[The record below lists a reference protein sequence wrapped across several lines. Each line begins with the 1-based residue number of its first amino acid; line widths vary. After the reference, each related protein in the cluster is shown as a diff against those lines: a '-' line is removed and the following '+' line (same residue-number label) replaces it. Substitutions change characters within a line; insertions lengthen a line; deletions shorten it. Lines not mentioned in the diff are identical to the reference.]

1 MDIRGIRHARRW
13 ARHVIVALAG
23 AVLVAPPLVLA
34 PATAA
39 QPAPN
44 GPLDPL
50 LGFLAPVEPVVSG
63 AGSVTSTVSGL
74 ACSNPTGAS
83 DVTCSGAGGLSL
95 LELAGL
101 PSVVLTAVPAEG
113 WELVGWTGCSST
125 SGADCVL
132 DSSLPGAV
140 ISPVATFEPTDPL
153 PDPCGSVPLPT
164 CDTTPPVTSITQK
177 PTVVTGNRTKEKAA
191 SFGFKAFEPDENGTA
206 TATETENATFECQL
220 VGPGQTSGFTACTT
234 PKVYQNLV
242 DGQYTFSVRAL
253 DDAATPNTDETPE
266 TFTWTVDTTAPQ
278 TSITS
283 GPSTWVLAG
292 RATFGLSSTEP
303 GSTFRCTLDDSG
315 RICGSSGG
323 TVSFAPGTHT
333 FAAFARDAVGNDDV
347 TAATRTFTMP
357 LNNKDLNHSRGWKK
371 GKGSG
376 HFLSTYSSTTK
387 KGAALSTSSSAIKQV
402 ALVVTKGKG
411 YGVVKVYLGT
421 KLLKKVSLSAKR
433 TRKAKLVKIA
443 SFPAVTS
450 GKVKVVVASK
460 NKKVVIEGLGIASR

>member
-1 MDIRGIRHARRW
+1 
-13 ARHVIVALAG
+13 
-23 AVLVAPPLVLA
+23 VAPPLVLA
-34 PATAA
+34 PAATAA
-39 QPAPN
+39 PPAPD

-50 LGFLAPVEPVVSG
+50 VGFLAPVEPVISG
-63 AGSVTSTVSGL
+63 AGSVTSTVQGL
-74 ACSNPTGAS
+74 DCSNPTGMS
-83 DVTCSGAGGLSL
+83 DVTCTGASGLSL
-95 LELAGL
+95 IELTGL
-101 PSVVLTAVPAEG
+101 GSVVLTAVPAEG
-113 WELVGWTGCSST
+113 WELAGWTGCSST
-125 SGADCVL
+125 AGADCVL

-140 ISPVATFEPTDPL
+140 ISPVAVFEPTDPL

-164 CDTTPPVTSITQK
+164 CDTTPPITSLTQK
-177 PTVVTGNRTKEKAA
+177 PPVVTGSRTKEKVAT
-191 SFGFKAFEPDENGTA
+191 FGFKAFEPDENGTA

-220 VGPGQTSGFTACTT
+220 VGPGQTAGFTACTT
-234 PKVYQNLV
+234 PKTYQNLV

-266 TFTWTVDTTAPQ
+266 TFTWTVDTIAPQ

-283 GPSTWVLAG
+283 GPSKWVLAAK
-292 RATFGLSSTEP
+292 ATFGLESTEP
-303 GSTFRCTLDDSG
+303 STFRCTLDDAG

-333 FAAFARDAVGNDDV
+333 FAAFARDAVGNEDV
-347 TAATRTFTMP
+347 TAAARTFTMP
-357 LNNKDLNHSRGWKK
+357 RNNKDLGHSKGWKK

-376 HFLSTYSSTTK
+376 HFLGTYSSTTR
-387 KGAALSTSSSAIKQV
+387 KGATLSTSSSAIKQV

-411 YGVVKVYLGT
+411 YGVVKVYLGK

-443 SFPAVTS
+443 TFPAVTS

-460 NKKVVIEGLGIASR
+460 NKMVVIEGLGIASR

>member
-1 MDIRGIRHARRW
+1 MDIREMRHARRW
-13 ARHVIVALAG
+13 AQRVIVALIG

-39 QPAPN
+39 APAPD

-50 LGFLAPVEPVVSG
+50 LGFLAPVEPVISG
-63 AGSVTSTVSGL
+63 AGSVTSTVQGL
-74 ACSNPTGAS
+74 ACSNPTGTS
-83 DVTCSGAGGLSL
+83 DVTCSGASGLSL
-95 LELAGL
+95 LELTGL
-101 PSVVLTAVPAEG
+101 SSVVLTAVPAQG

-125 SGADCVL
+125 SGGDCVL

-140 ISPVATFEPTDPL
+140 ISPVAIFEPTDPL
-153 PDPCGSVPLPT
+153 PDPCGAVPLPT
-164 CDTTPPVTSITQK
+164 CDTTPPVTSLTQK

-191 SFGFKAFEPDENGTA
+191 TFGFKAFEPDENGTA
-206 TATETENATFECQL
+206 STTATENATFECQL
-220 VGPGQTSGFTACTT
+220 VGPGQTAGFAACTT
-234 PKVYQNLV
+234 PKAYQNLA

-292 RATFGLSSTEP
+292 KATFGLGSTEP

-323 TVSFAPGTHT
+323 TVSFAAGTHT

-357 LNNKDLNHSRGWKK
+357 LNNLDLRHSKGWKK

-376 HFLSTYSSTTK
+376 HFLSTFSSTTK
-387 KGAALSTSSSAIKQV
+387 KGASLSTSSSAIKQV

-411 YGVVKVYLGT
+411 YGVVKVYLGN

-433 TRKAKLVKIA
+433 TKKAKLVKIA
-443 SFPAVTS
+443 SLPAVTS